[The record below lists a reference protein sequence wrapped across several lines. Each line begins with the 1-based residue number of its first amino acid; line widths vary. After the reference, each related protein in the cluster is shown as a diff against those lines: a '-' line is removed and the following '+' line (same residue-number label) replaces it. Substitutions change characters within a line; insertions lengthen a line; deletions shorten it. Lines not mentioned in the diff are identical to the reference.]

1 MAPTTAQA
9 QLWRLSVSDTALNSI
24 AYRESN
30 ARLPV
35 IRAGFMRF
43 TQWIANEKRRAVAR
57 QVAAAVMELQHP
69 GVIDDLK
76 RASVT
81 ADRASNNS

>member
-1 MAPTTAQA
+1 
-9 QLWRLSVSDTALNSI
+9 VSDTVLNSI
-24 AYRESN
+24 TCREAN
-30 ARLPV
+30 VRLPV

-69 GVIDDLK
+69 GVIADLE

-81 ADRASNNS
+81 DDHTCRGDRELSFCRLPRPSR